1 MSPSRPRS
9 SHPGR
14 VPGLA
19 AAVVLAAGVLLVP
32 ASPAAAEL
40 VDPPGSCVGTGA
52 WQDAGFSVDSSVAN
66 PADIIEIPRADAV
79 SWTGQVNG
87 PQEGDPRPIAGSIS
101 LKLPP
106 PLGFVTF
113 RSWEGTGIT
122 VTSAGTET
130 YDLSE
135 QVPAGV
141 VFQLRGEHQEGGA
154 VFCSGSAQL
163 RIAGGPFD
171 TIWVW
176 IALAGTVLMGLLLL
190 LTGRGSGFHF
200 GRAILGALLGLLF
213 GVFVGSTV
221 LLFGLVSLASP
232 VLTIIMLL
240 GLILGAAWASWAP
253 LGGRA
258 EIPPDMSPVPPDTTS
273 GPDGTGTADSGPDG
287 TGRADGSG
295 ESEPAGS
302 TS

>member
-1 MSPSRPRS
+1 MRPSRPRS
-9 SHPGR
+9 AHRGR
-14 VPGLA
+14 APGLA

-52 WQDAGFSVDSSVAN
+52 WQDGGFSVDSSVAN
-66 PADIIEIPRADAV
+66 PADVIEIPRADAV
-79 SWTGQVNG
+79 SWTGRVNG
-87 PQEGDPRPIAGSIS
+87 PQEGEPRSIAGSVS

-113 RSWEGTGIT
+113 RSWEGTGVT

-130 YDLSE
+130 YDLPD

-141 VFQLRGEHQEGGA
+141 VFQFHGEHQEGGA
-154 VFCSGSAQL
+154 VFCRGTAQL

-171 TIWVW
+171 TVWVW
-176 IALAGTVLMGLLLL
+176 VALAGTVLMGLLLL

-200 GRAILGALLGLLF
+200 GRAVLGALLGLLF
-213 GVFVGSTV
+213 GVFAALTV
-221 LLFGLVSLASP
+221 LLFGLLSLASP
-232 VLTIIMLL
+232 VLTIIALL
-240 GLILGAAWASWAP
+240 GLVLGAAWASWAP
-253 LGGRA
+253 LGGRPDS
-258 EIPPDMSPVPPDTTS
+258 PPDAPGPDAP
-273 GPDGTGTADSGPDG
+273 GPDGTSDTPEQHKPD
-287 TGRADGSG
+287 
-295 ESEPAGS
+295 EPEPAGS